1 MRLRMSALGAEFP
14 RERFM
19 STPVRLIDKALQ
31 EISNHEQA
39 TANIN
44 SMSTATLANLVLQV
58 AHGLSGSKRAAP
70 KTKAQDY
77 LPFPNWT
84 PTSDKVQRLDPIT
97 KAALVTLARQQ
108 RIPVHVFSSLMSPPT
123 GEP

>member
-14 RERFM
+14 RERFL

-31 EISNHEQA
+31 EVSDHEQA

-58 AHGLSGSKRAAP
+58 AHGFSGSKRAAP
-70 KTKAQDY
+70 KSKAQDY
-77 LPFPNWT
+77 LPFPNWEPARAKT
-84 PTSDKVQRLDPIT
+84 QQLDAIT
-97 KAALVTLARQQ
+97 KAALVTLAKQR
-108 RIPVHVFSSLMSPPT
+108 RIPVHVFNSLMTPPSA
-123 GEP
+123 EP